1 MVADSLN
8 TAKSLALLAR
18 SWLGK
23 PWIRVLL
30 GITCGLLAGYWVV
43 RDLHW
48 ASLGDQLKNLPVRY
62 ALGSFGIVAL
72 SVAVR
77 AYRWQLLFVGQK
89 IPLLRLFLVQNT
101 GIGLNSVVPGL
112 FLGEAVQ
119 FVLLTL
125 RCQVKKEVA
134 VTTLGFQR
142 LLDFVISV
150 SLLAIGLLMLPRLHG
165 FTPYVLGAGV
175 VAVASVLAVP
185 AVIWLGARPGL
196 IRVPLLASTANSVL
210 ALVRAKINVTSAF
223 LLTLAYWLLVGL
235 AAWVLA
241 YGMGIQISLLVA
253 TLVIIA
259 TLTFATMIPAL
270 PGAVGTFEFALYYLL
285 KPFEV
290 AQPAALGFAV
300 VIHIML
306 FLPPILIGLLTSSG
320 WVLGPR
326 SPDEIGAPSGG
337 DLAVEQIPP
346 TPVKGER
353 PG

>member
-1 MVADSLN
+1 MVAASVN
-8 TAKSLALLAR
+8 TVRSLALLVQ
-18 SWLGK
+18 SWLRK
-23 PWIRVLL
+23 PWIRVPL
-30 GITCGLLAGYWVV
+30 GIAFGLGAGYWAV
-43 RDLHW
+43 RDLAW
-48 ASLGDQLKNLPVRY
+48 TSLGDQLKNLSAPY
-62 ALGSFGIVAL
+62 ALGSLGIVTL
-72 SVAVR
+72 SVVVR
-77 AYRWQLLFVGQK
+77 VYRWRLLFVGQK
-89 IPLLRLFLVQNT
+89 VPLLRLFLVQNT

-150 SLLAIGLLMLPRLHG
+150 SLLAVGLMLLPRLQG
-165 FTPYVLGAGV
+165 FAPYVIVAGV
-175 VAVASVLAVP
+175 VAVASILAVP

-196 IRVPLLASTANSVL
+196 VRASWLVSTANSVL
-210 ALVRAKINVTSAF
+210 ALVRAKINVTVAF

-241 YGMGIQISLLVA
+241 YGMGIQISLVVA

-270 PGAVGTFEFALYYLL
+270 PGAVGTFELALYFLL
-285 KPFEV
+285 RPFEV
-290 AQPAALGFAV
+290 PQSTALGFAV
-300 VIHIML
+300 VIHTML
-306 FLPPILIGLLTSSG
+306 FLPPILIGLLALSG

-326 SPDEIGAPSGG
+326 SDDAVPAGG
-337 DLAVEQIPP
+337 GLPVEQSPSS
-346 TPVKGER
+346 PVQGEKFS
-353 PG
+353 